1 METAKGL
8 WHKFFV
14 HSRTLIG
21 QRTLTKLIN
30 HVALYKCMCTLFTT
44 ISRRMEFKNYPK
56 RKPTSSFNK
65 QSTQALQLEVLQKR
79 LDAKIKDNGIRIFQ
93 CEILPGGVVQM
104 GYTIPDE
111 SVLRPEEVRQSR
123 RAKEKLERKIELLKN
138 KVEFNSHS
146 HPTNNQPHP
155 PTPSPPTTNPQP
167 TTIHPQPPTPSPLTT
182 NPQPTT
188 IHPQPPTTIPPP
200 IQTNL
205 SPKRPTRR
213 LDTDHFT
220 HSIIRQALLS
230 AGNSHPR
237 TIHK

>member
-1 METAKGL
+1 METGKGL

-65 QSTQALQLEVLQKR
+65 QSTQTLQLEVLQKR
-79 LDAKIKDNGIRIFQ
+79 LDAKMKDNGIRIFQ

-167 TTIHPQPPTPSPLTT
+167 TTIHPQPPT
-182 NPQPTT
+182 
-188 IHPQPPTTIPPP
+188 TIPPP

>member
-1 METAKGL
+1 MK
-8 WHKFFV
+8 
-14 HSRTLIG
+14 
-21 QRTLTKLIN
+21 
-30 HVALYKCMCTLFTT
+30 
-44 ISRRMEFKNYPK
+44 FKNYPK
-56 RKPTSSFNK
+56 RKPTSSLNK
-65 QSTQALQLEVLQKR
+65 QSTEKLQLDVLQKR
-79 LDAKIKDNGIRIFQ
+79 LHAKIKDHGIRIFQ

-167 TTIHPQPPTPSPLTT
+167 TTIHPQPPT
-182 NPQPTT
+182 
-188 IHPQPPTTIPPP
+188 TIPPP